1 MDNQI
6 VIELT
11 SRELADA
18 LSLEMVG
25 PEILIR
31 GVVPISFA
39 SDFNLSFSKSELKEI
54 VQSQSTIIAP
64 SAENCGAATVLV
76 SKHPRLDFARALVW
90 INERAGFAEYFE
102 PPVVHP
108 TARVGQG
115 TVLGNGVRI
124 GAHTVVHSNA
134 VIAPGVII
142 GEHCVVK
149 SCAVVGE
156 EGFGFERDESGIPV
170 RLVHLGSV
178 KIGNWVEIGSLTT
191 VCRGT
196 LADTII
202 EDYAKIDDHVHIAH
216 NVKVRRGAMVIACA
230 EVSGG
235 VDVGEFAWIGP
246 NASVIQQVKVGAR
259 SLVGIGSNVIRNVDE
274 LATVAGNPAKVIGG
288 KS

>member
-1 MDNQI
+1 MDHQI

-18 LSLEMVG
+18 LNLEMVG
-25 PEILIR
+25 HEVPIR
-31 GVVPISFA
+31 GVVPLSGA
-39 SDFNLSFSKSELKEI
+39 SDSKLSFSKAALKEAI
-54 VQSQSTIIAP
+54 QSRSTVIAP
-64 SAENCGAATVLV
+64 SAENSGAATILV
-76 SKHPRLDFARALVW
+76 SKQPRLDFAKALVW
-90 INERAGFAEYFE
+90 INERAGFAAYDE

-115 TVLGNGVRI
+115 SVLGNGVRI
-124 GAHTVVHSNA
+124 GAHTVVHSNV
-134 VIAPGVII
+134 VIAAGVTI

-156 EGFGFERDESGIPV
+156 EGFGFERDENGIPV

-235 VDVGEFAWIGP
+235 VEVGEFAWIGP
-246 NASVIQQVKVGAR
+246 NASVIQQVKIGAR

-274 LATVAGNPAKVIGG
+274 SATVAGNPAKVIGG
-288 KS
+288 KT